1 MNTEFRKL
9 MSELAAIGLP
19 PDDFVVF
26 GSGPMAARGLRDVSD
41 LDVVA
46 RGEAWET
53 AKKIGTL
60 GQTQS
65 GDTSYFFADGKI
77 EICDKWGPIQWD
89 TDMLIDTADII
100 DGVRFVKI
108 ETVMQDKLKRGR
120 EKDLKDAEL
129 IGRYM
134 AGIGEQGDE
143 RNPGLSEYHQR
154 YAALSDEE
162 IAARIAVKKDEFAA
176 VLEASTVTVGKSPI
190 LIAVMGCPDRRLI
203 PLHQKMFE
211 DVLVKTVKMTTYD
224 ITTDHLEGVPGVV
237 KHDVTEPLPGGPYD
251 FILAHVLLR
260 FVEEDQQWYVLFNSY
275 DALKP
280 GGVAIHVLDE
290 QDYSTKGDVIP
301 NGYHTVPLEKWK
313 DKMRALDME
322 YIEMPVPHGV
332 ALAIIRK

>member
-1 MNTEFRKL
+1 
-9 MSELAAIGLP
+9 
-19 PDDFVVF
+19 
-26 GSGPMAARGLRDVSD
+26 MAARGLRDVSD
-41 LDVVA
+41 LDIVA
-46 RGEAWET
+46 RGRALEM
-53 AKKIGTL
+53 AKSL
-60 GQTQS
+60 GKPVQAQS
-65 GDTSYFFADGKI
+65 GDTSYSLAGGKI
-77 EICDKWGPIQWD
+77 EISDRWGPVEWN
-89 TDMLIDTADII
+89 TDQLIDTADII

-108 ETVMQDKLKRGR
+108 ETVMQDKLKHGR

-134 AGIGEQGDE
+134 AGIGEQGSGE
-143 RNPGLSEYHQR
+143 RNPGLSEYHQH

-162 IAARIAVKKDEFAA
+162 IAARIAAKKDEFAA

-190 LIAVMGCPDRRLI
+190 LIAVMGCPDRRMT

-237 KHDVTEPLPGGPYD
+237 EHDVTEPLPGGPYD

-260 FVEEDQQWYVLFNSY
+260 FIEEDQQWYAIFNSY

-290 QDYSTKGDVIP
+290 QDYATKGDVIP

-322 YIEMPVPHGV
+322 YIEVPVPHGV